1 MIRGAGIICK
11 PIPEMVAAVVPPL
24 REWLHARKIETLVD
38 VQTATTLS
46 ADGSGCAR
54 EDMAGKVDLLI
65 VLGGDGTL
73 LAAARALHGH
83 LIPILAVN
91 LGGLGFLTSV
101 TLDEL
106 YPVLESVLAGKHRT
120 TDRMMLDAKIV
131 HQNKPPVVQC
141 ALNDAVANKAALAR
155 MLDFDVSVDGSHV
168 GRYRAAAP
176 LFDFDVSV
184 DGSHVGR
191 YRADGLIVATPTGS
205 TAYSLA
211 AGGPIIH
218 PALDAFVITPI
229 CPHMLTNRP
238 LVVPDTARVELDF
251 VEVGEQGFLTLD
263 GQIGF
268 QLEPKDRVVIT
279 KSASKVQFVNPPRLT
294 YYEILRSKL
303 RWGER

>member
-1 MIRGAGIICK
+1 MIRTAGIICK
-11 PIPEMVAAVVPPL
+11 PIPEMVTTVVPPL
-24 REWLHARKIETLVD
+24 REWLRTRKIETVVD
-38 VQTATTLS
+38 TQTAETVG
-46 ADGSGCAR
+46 AKEPGCAR
-54 EDMAGKVDLLI
+54 EDMVGKVDLLI

-83 LIPILAVN
+83 KIPILAVN

-106 YPVLESVLAGKHRT
+106 YPVLESVLEGKHRT
-120 TDRMMLDAKIV
+120 TERMMLDAKIV
-131 HQNKPPVVQC
+131 HHSKPAEVQC

-155 MLDFDVSVDGSHV
+155 MLDFDVSVDGN
-168 GRYRAAAP
+168 
-176 LFDFDVSV
+176 
-184 DGSHVGR
+184 HVGR

-251 VEVGEQGFLTLD
+251 VEIGDPVFLTLD

-279 KSASKVQFVNPPRLT
+279 KSASKVQFVSPPRLT